1 MDREFVFRNED
12 FARIRDLIRER
23 VGISLTDKKRDL
35 VYSRIARRLRALGL
49 SEFSGYL
56 DFLEQHEDEAQ
67 DFINALTTN
76 LTSFFREAHHFDYL
90 SQAMQAAQVT
100 PRKPFQIWSSACST
114 GEEAYS
120 LAMTA
125 IETFGCWNPPVR
137 ILATDV
143 DTHVLEHAQAG
154 IYGMERLEKL
164 PIERLRQ
171 FFNKGRGSR
180 TGSARIR
187 PEVQQLITFRP
198 FNLLI
203 PQWPF
208 KGRFDAIFCR
218 NVMIYFDKPTQYKI
232 LSRFHPLLSEQGLLY
247 AGHSESFQHA
257 GDLFRSQG
265 QTIFYPVRKVHSL
278 RPDT

>member
-12 FARIRDLIRER
+12 FERIRDLIRER

-76 LTSFFREAHHFDYL
+76 LTSFFRESHHFDYL
-90 SQAMQAAQVT
+90 SQAMQVAQVT
-100 PRKPFQIWSSACST
+100 PKKPFQIWSSACST

-125 IETFGCWNPPVR
+125 IETFGRWDPPVR

-143 DTHVLEHAQAG
+143 DTHVLEHARAG

-164 PIERLRQ
+164 PVERLRQ

-180 TGSARIR
+180 IGSARIR
-187 PEVQQLITFRP
+187 PEVQQLVTFRP
-198 FNLLI
+198 FNLLM

-257 GDLFRSQG
+257 ADLFRSQG
-265 QTIFYPVRKVHSL
+265 QTIFVPVRTAHSV
-278 RPDT
+278 RSNA

>member
-12 FARIRDLIRER
+12 FERIRDLIRER

-35 VYSRIARRLRALGL
+35 VYSRIARRLRALQL
-49 SEFSGYL
+49 AEFAEYL
-56 DFLEQHEDEAQ
+56 DFLEQHEDETQ

-76 LTSFFREAHHFDYL
+76 LTAFFRESHHFDYL
-90 SQAMQAAQVT
+90 SKAMLAGEVT
-100 PRKPFQIWSSACST
+100 AKRPFMIWSSACST

-125 IETFGCWNPPVR
+125 IETFGSWNPPVK

-143 DTHVLEHAQAG
+143 DTHVLEHAKAG
-154 IYGMERLEKL
+154 IYGMERLAKL
-164 PIERLRQ
+164 PAERIRQ
-171 FFNKGRGSR
+171 FFHKGRGTRS
-180 TGSARIR
+180 GSALIR
-187 PEVQQLITFRP
+187 PEVQQLVTFRP
-198 FNLLI
+198 FNLLM
-203 PQWPF
+203 PQWPL
-208 KGRFDAIFCR
+208 KSRFDAIFCR

-257 GDLFRSQG
+257 SDLFRSQG
-265 QTIFYPVRKVHSL
+265 QTIFFPVRESVLQRSKG
-278 RPDT
+278 

>member
-12 FARIRDLIRER
+12 FERIRKLIRDR

-35 VYSRIARRLRALGL
+35 VYSRIARRLRALHL
-49 SEFSGYL
+49 TEFSDYL
-56 DFLEQHEDEAQ
+56 DYLEQHEDETQ

-76 LTSFFREAHHFDYL
+76 LTAFFRESHHFDYL
-90 SQAMQAAQVT
+90 AEAMQAQQAGT
-100 PRKPFQIWSSACST
+100 KRPFNIWSSACST

-125 IETFGCWNPPVR
+125 IEAFACWDPPVR

-143 DTHVLEHAQAG
+143 DTRVLEHAQSG
-154 IYGMERLEKL
+154 IYDMERLAKL
-164 PIERLRQ
+164 PDERVHR
-171 FFNKGRGSR
+171 FFYKGRGARS
-180 TGSARIR
+180 GSARIR
-187 PEVQQLITFRP
+187 PEVQQLIRFRP
-198 FNLLI
+198 FNLLM
-203 PQWPF
+203 PKWPI

-218 NVMIYFDKPTQYKI
+218 NVMIYFDKATQYSI

-257 GDLFRSQG
+257 ADLFRSQG
-265 QTIFYPVRKVHSL
+265 QTIFYPVRTNPSL
-278 RPDT
+278 RSNG